1 MHTILLS
8 NFEGG
13 SLQYETSFIAQNPTL
28 AKMTEKLLEFSE
40 KKNWKLNLP
49 TSVQNLKFDISKRF
63 CAIRF
68 HCTECFCAINT
79 SEFIWFISENYCHK
93 FPKYFGQKFKRNKM
107 LLFSKLV
114 LWALKWDRFPGGL
127 CSALIQ
133 LRAILNFNNA

>member
-1 MHTILLS
+1 MNLL
-8 NFEGG
+8 
-13 SLQYETSFIAQNPTL
+13 
-28 AKMTEKLLEFSE
+28 
-40 KKNWKLNLP
+40 
-49 TSVQNLKFDISKRF
+49 TSVQNLKFDISKGF

-133 LRAILNFNNA
+133 LRAILNFNNAKCYDVDFGKWWWWWCWRWRWKWLWWWQIYLLAFYLRAHLM